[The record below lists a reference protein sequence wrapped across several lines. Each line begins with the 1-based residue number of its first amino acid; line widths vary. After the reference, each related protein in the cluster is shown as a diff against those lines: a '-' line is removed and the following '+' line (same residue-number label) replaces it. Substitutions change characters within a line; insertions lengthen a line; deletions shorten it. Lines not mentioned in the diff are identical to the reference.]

1 MKLLYE
7 ILVPTMYG
15 DTLTPIGTKHHKKW
29 DERVQAISGGL
40 TILSPARGKWIF
52 KGVEYPERVI
62 PVRIMCTESEMDEI
76 VSITMS
82 HYRQKAVMYYVL
94 STQVKIVTR
103 QQSEDIEAVR
113 LAKSRGWWLVGHKNV
128 SCYWYNGTEERTIDW
143 DKPLITQVP
152 D

>member
-40 TILSPARGKWIF
+40 TVLSPARGKWIF

-62 PVRIMCTESEMDEI
+62 PVRIMCTETEMDDI
-76 VSITMS
+76 VMITMG

-94 STQVKIVTR
+94 SSQVTIVTKKDMSDR
-103 QQSEDIEAVR
+103 AAIKA
-113 LAKSRGWWLVGHKNV
+113 AKMKGWWLVGHKNV
-128 SCYWYNGTEERTIDW
+128 ECYWYNGKDRKPIDW
-143 DKPLITQVP
+143 NKSLINQIP
-152 D
+152 